1 METFVV
7 RVWRPAD
14 DDLETTRCLRGTV
27 DCVRTGASDSFRRD
41 EELLGVLSAQ
51 LAAIDP
57 SEARSRSSTE
67 KATHGLGGEVR

>member
-7 RVWRPAD
+7 RIWRSAD
-14 DDLETTRCLRGTV
+14 DEMETTRCLRGTV

-41 EELLGVLSAQ
+41 EELLGLLRVQ

-57 SEARSRSSTE
+57 SGARSPGSTE
-67 KATHGLGGEVR
+67 KARHDLGGEQ